1 MPDFHSDS
9 ASHENDPA
17 QGSDAFSLKTN
28 PDWHSAAQDLLSGL
42 YSFNEIEKRIELL
55 ESVCLR
61 LGNNLY
67 PAFLQILHVIN
78 LRAND
83 DSRRIMASTLV
94 NCLQTG
100 RLPSGTL
107 AAWGSSSFTG
117 DSAFGQSRRLGP
129 IEFFCAWYAQTS
141 NESPITQQQFSIIL
155 DSLLA
160 LVSSDVKAKQLY
172 FHKLLADAEDPL
184 GGSLSSKTRAG
195 LKQLTHRWEATLPE
209 DPNTAIIDAFLEAL
223 QSESLLNQISTRPF

>member
-1 MPDFHSDS
+1 MQQPDSRQS
-9 ASHENDPA
+9 L
-17 QGSDAFSLKTN
+17 GSFSLKAD
-28 PDWHSAAQDLLSGL
+28 PDWHSAAQDLISGL
-42 YSFNEIEKRIELL
+42 CSFDGTEERIELL

-78 LRAND
+78 SRASD
-83 DSRRIMASTLV
+83 DSRCIMASTLV
-94 NCLQTG
+94 SCLQTG
-100 RLPSGTL
+100 RLPSGML

-129 IEFFCAWYAQTS
+129 IEFVCAWYAQSS
-141 NESPITQQQFSIIL
+141 NELPISLQQFSNIL
-155 DSLLA
+155 DSLLS

-172 FHKLLADAEDPL
+172 CHKLLADAQDPM

-195 LKQLTHRWEATLPE
+195 LQQLTQRWQANSPE
-209 DPNTAIIDAFLEAL
+209 DSNTAVIDAFLEAL
-223 QSESLLNQISTRPF
+223 QSESLLNQVSRTRPF